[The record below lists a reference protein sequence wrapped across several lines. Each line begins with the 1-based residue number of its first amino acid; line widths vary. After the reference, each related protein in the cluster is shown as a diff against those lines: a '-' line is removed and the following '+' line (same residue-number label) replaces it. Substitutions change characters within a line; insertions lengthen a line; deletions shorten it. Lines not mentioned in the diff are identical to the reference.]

1 MTKLYILGASLV
13 AILLL
18 ALAARLLR
26 LGGGRIENEAHAMAE
41 AEAIFSGFDAAR
53 ATVASDGQ
61 AALVRGRDGSVA
73 VLKMHG
79 ARVAAR
85 RLGSLDAEPV
95 PEGLRVQTGDA
106 RFGAVLVRGVTAPA

>member
-1 MTKLYILGASLV
+1 MDKLYVFGGSLA

-26 LGGGRIENEAHAMAE
+26 LGGGRIAGEADAMTAAE
-41 AEAIFSGFDAAR
+41 EILSGFEAVRAA
-53 ATVASDGQ
+53 VGSDGQ

-79 ARVAAR
+79 ARIAAR
-85 RLGSLDAEPV
+85 RLPSLDADPL
-95 PEGLRVQTGDA
+95 PEGLRVRTGDA
-106 RFGAVLVRGVTAPA
+106 RFGTVLVRGVTAF

>member
-1 MTKLYILGASLV
+1 MTKLYVLGGSLI

-26 LGGGRIENEAHAMAE
+26 LGGGRIADEAMAMAE
-41 AEAIFSGFDAAR
+41 AEAILPGFEAGH

-61 AALVRGRDGSVA
+61 AALVHGHDGSVA

-85 RLGSLDAEPV
+85 RLARLDAEPL
-95 PEGLRVQTGDA
+95 PKGLRVRTGDA
-106 RFGAVLVRGVTAPA
+106 RFGAVLLRGVSAG

>member
-1 MTKLYILGASLV
+1 MDKLYVFGGSLA

-18 ALAARLLR
+18 ALAARLLK
-26 LGGGRIENEAHAMAE
+26 LGGGRIAGEADAMTA
-41 AEAIFSGFDAAR
+41 AEAILSGFEAERAAIG
-53 ATVASDGQ
+53 SDGQ

-85 RLGSLDAEPV
+85 RLAGLDAEPL
-95 PEGLRVQTGDA
+95 PEGLRVRTGDA
-106 RFGAVLVRGVTAPA
+106 RFGAVLVRGVSAF

>member
-1 MTKLYILGASLV
+1 MTKLYVLLGSLA

-26 LGGGRIENEAHAMAE
+26 LGGGRIADEAQAMAE
-41 AEAIFSGFDAAR
+41 AEAILPGFEAERAA
-53 ATVASDGQ
+53 VASDGQ
-61 AALVRGRDGSVA
+61 AALVHGRDGSVA

-79 ARVAAR
+79 ARVAGR
-85 RLGSLDAEPV
+85 RLARLDAEPL

-106 RFGAVLVRGVTAPA
+106 RFGAVLVRGVSAA